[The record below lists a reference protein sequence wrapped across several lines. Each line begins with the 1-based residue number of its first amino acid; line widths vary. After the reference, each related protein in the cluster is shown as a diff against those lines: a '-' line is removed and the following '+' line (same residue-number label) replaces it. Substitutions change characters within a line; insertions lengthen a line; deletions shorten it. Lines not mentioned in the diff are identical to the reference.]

1 MARKFFRRFTPSRET
16 INKHRSLRLFRH
28 WLEDPNLWHLN
39 RYSVSSAVFI
49 GLLVAFIPLP
59 VHLITVATIAI
70 WWRANL
76 PISLAVT
83 WLSNPI
89 TMPAQ
94 FFMAYKVGAFLL
106 EQPPLN
112 LQFELSW
119 QWLNSEFL
127 HIWQPLLLGCLVCG
141 LLVAFLGA
149 GLVRVAWRMHVIARW
164 RARQRCRAQRR

>member
-1 MARKFFRRFTPSRET
+1 
-16 INKHRSLRLFRH
+16 
-28 WLEDPNLWHLN
+28 
-39 RYSVSSAVFI
+39 V
-49 GLLVAFIPLP
+49 
-59 VHLITVATIAI
+59 AI

-106 EQPPLN
+106 EEPPLN

-119 QWLNSEFL
+119 QWLNNEFL
-127 HIWQPLLLGCLVCG
+127 HIWQPLVLGCLVCG
-141 LLVAFLGA
+141 LIAAFLGA
-149 GLVRVAWRMHVIARW
+149 GLVRIAWRMQVIARW
-164 RARQRCRAQRR
+164 RARHRNRINK